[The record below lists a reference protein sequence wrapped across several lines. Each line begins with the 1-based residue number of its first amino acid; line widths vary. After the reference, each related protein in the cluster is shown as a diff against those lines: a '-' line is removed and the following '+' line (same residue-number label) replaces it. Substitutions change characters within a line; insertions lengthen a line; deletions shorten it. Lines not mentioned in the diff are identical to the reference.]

1 MKVGVTQSPGGGGVR
16 QGVLR
21 KEQPGRLKEQ
31 QEDQPACLM
40 RVSRGT
46 GGSWS
51 LSCGQ
56 GLEVG
61 WKPWTVQSRGG
72 MWSDVRVKRVL

>member
-1 MKVGVTQSPGGGGVR
+1 MKVGAMESPGEADLR

-21 KEQPGRLKEQ
+21 KELTWQFGGMAGR
-31 QEDQPACLM
+31 PACLR
-40 RVSRGT
+40 RVSRGM

-61 WKPWTVQSRGG
+61 WKPWMVQSTGW

>member
-56 GLEVG
+56 RTGI
-61 WKPWTVQSRGG
+61 G
-72 MWSDVRVKRVL
+72 MEALDGPEQRRDVV